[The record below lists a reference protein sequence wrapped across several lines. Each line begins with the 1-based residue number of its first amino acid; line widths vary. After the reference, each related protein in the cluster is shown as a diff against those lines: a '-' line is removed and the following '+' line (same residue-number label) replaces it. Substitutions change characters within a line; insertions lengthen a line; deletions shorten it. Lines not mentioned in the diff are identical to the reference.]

1 MNYMK
6 KLKQIAALVTIVV
19 IVLLYLTTLVLALM
33 NNSYTQNFFT
43 ASLFASI
50 FITVIIYLI
59 FWIENDIKKHNPNN
73 EENKS

>member
-33 NNSYTQNFFT
+33 NNSYTQKFFT

-50 FITVIIYLI
+50 FIPVIIYLM
-59 FWIENDIKKHNPNN
+59 FWIAGVLKKYNPNN